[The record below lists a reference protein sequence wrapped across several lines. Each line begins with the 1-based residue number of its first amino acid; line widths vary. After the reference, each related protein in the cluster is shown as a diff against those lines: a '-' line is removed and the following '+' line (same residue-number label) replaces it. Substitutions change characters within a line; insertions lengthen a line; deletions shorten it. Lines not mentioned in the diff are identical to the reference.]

1 MTVKKRWEAGLDA
14 YVHRLRAQKRSRQ
27 IGISVGVVVGVLMLG
42 LIFWYLRRRS
52 KKLAAARVEGR
63 VAELELETRRKGDV
77 QGEQASKC

>member
-1 MTVKKRWEAGLDA
+1 
-14 YVHRLRAQKRSRQ
+14 
-27 IGISVGVVVGVLMLG
+27 LMLG